1 MQVTKRD
8 WGFIAIV
15 GALLVTLLLNT
26 DGGKPHKVP
35 SDDKHR
41 SLLETAAKGKSRE
54 EVEKLCASCHNIRAV
69 PLPKKH
75 PPKEQ
80 CLLCHAGKS

>member
-1 MQVTKRD
+1 MTKRD

-15 GALLVTLLLNT
+15 GALLVTLVLNT
-26 DGGKPHKVP
+26 GGGKARKVP
-35 SDDKHR
+35 SDEKHR
-41 SLLETAAKGKSRE
+41 SLLDAVAKGKSRE
-54 EVEKLCASCHNIRAV
+54 AVEKLCASCHNIGAV

-80 CLLCHAGKS
+80 CLLCHAGKG